1 MHKVAESVRFI
12 LEQHTKAIP
21 ADKRGSFVALCI
33 ARALSID
40 LPLPTSPVVSI
51 QVFYGSTCYS
61 RVADFVAALNEHYVL
76 DTKLVLDYVFKHYK
90 LRYALVFEPAAI
102 SPVLAGKSL
111 TEELIPGEM
120 LDIVLCNCT
129 TETIDAFRMMLQ
141 EFKACMNGE
150 GAPVATAAVDGSTA
164 PALVS

>member
-12 LEQHTKAIP
+12 LEQHTKTIP
-21 ADKRGSFVALCI
+21 ADKRGSFIALCI

-51 QVFYGSTCYS
+51 QVFYGTTCYS

-90 LRYALVFEPAAI
+90 LRYALVFDPMAI
-102 SPVLAGKSL
+102 SAVLAGKSL
-111 TEELIPGEM
+111 TEELVPGNM
-120 LDIVLCNCT
+120 LDIVNCNCT

-141 EFKACMNGE
+141 EFKSCMNGE
-150 GAPVATAAVDGSTA
+150 GAGDAVIATDNSPA